1 MIQRVRICL
10 SLLLAVPAVSLFA
23 ASFWPTVFCEIV
35 LPPGAP
41 GQGRRQID
49 VSVYKGNFCLYTW
62 EHSGIGRYPRPGFR
76 RFAFVNQ
83 APSRRAWERFESH
96 DWVPGWYYE
105 PRRMSAFF
113 VRLGPTFA
121 LRIPLLLFALPALWL
136 LLLRPW
142 YQARRRH
149 RMWRDGVC
157 ACCHYNL
164 AHNTSGVC
172 PECGS
177 PIPAEYAAD
186 AQSPSTRVR

>member
-1 MIQRVRICL
+1 MIQRVLMCL
-10 SLLLAVPAVSLFA
+10 SLLMAVPAVSLFA
-23 ASFWPTVFCEIV
+23 ASFWPTVFYEIV
-35 LPPGAP
+35 LPPVAP
-41 GQGRRQID
+41 GQGRRPID
-49 VSVYKGNFCLYTW
+49 ISVYKGNFCLYTW

-83 APSRRAWERFESH
+83 APSRKAWELFGSH

-105 PRRMSAFF
+105 PRPMSFF
-113 VRLGPTFA
+113 PVRHSTTLA

-136 LLLRPW
+136 LLLRPL

-157 ACCHYNL
+157 PWCRYNL
-164 AHNTSGVC
+164 AYNTSGVC
-172 PECGS
+172 PECGR

-186 AQSPSTRVR
+186 AQ